1 MVTDFSKISEQH
13 IQKICE
19 LFDLT
24 HDINYIKNT
33 LPCFEYNMIF
43 SALVYSGKYGDSLR
57 EYMCQDVINDMEILF
72 ISDTHFGSKY
82 DNIVYSDKVF
92 DFAVCNGFNTIFHCG
107 DILHGTPSND
117 KAKISSLEQ
126 LEFFLENYPHDK
138 GIITFALLGNHDYS
152 AINDCEKIY
161 YDLNLR
167 DDVNILGSKSASI
180 NWNGLNMGLKHKID
194 EYRLNFL
201 GSFQNDL
208 TFKGHSHYFRY
219 RNGGNIIHVPSL
231 CNDPSYAKA
240 FKSKGKRFFEPG
252 FLTAEM
258 FDDCVVIT
266 NYYFDNNNSIVK
278 GSEHP
283 LIKKYKNTSY

>member
-1 MVTDFSKISEQH
+1 
-13 IQKICE
+13 
-19 LFDLT
+19 
-24 HDINYIKNT
+24 
-33 LPCFEYNMIF
+33 
-43 SALVYSGKYGDSLR
+43 
-57 EYMCQDVINDMEILF
+57 
-72 ISDTHFGSKY
+72 
-82 DNIVYSDKVF
+82 
-92 DFAVCNGFNTIFHCG
+92 
-107 DILHGTPSND
+107 
-117 KAKISSLEQ
+117 
-126 LEFFLENYPHDK
+126 
-138 GIITFALLGNHDYS
+138 
-152 AINDCEKIY
+152 
-161 YDLNLR
+161 
-167 DDVNILGSKSASI
+167 
-180 NWNGLNMGLKHKID
+180 MGLKHKID

-219 RNGGNIIHVPSL
+219 RNEGNIIHVPSL

-240 FKSKGKRFFEPG
+240 FKSKDKSFFEPG